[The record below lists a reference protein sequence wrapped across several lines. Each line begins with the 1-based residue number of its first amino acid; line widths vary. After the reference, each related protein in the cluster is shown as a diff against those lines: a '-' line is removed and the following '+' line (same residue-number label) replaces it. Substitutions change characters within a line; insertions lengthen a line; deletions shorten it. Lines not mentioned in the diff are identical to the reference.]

1 MASLWAARVPHLERP
16 RLDGLRGPG
25 RAGRTARLSGPA
37 GGRVHRRRRNADGG
51 RGAADVGA
59 REAAVHRARVRRR
72 RDRPHPGQAGDQENP
87 DLWRQDRRAR
97 LGKDGAGF
105 WRRRHHGRARERA
118 RRCAQRRT
126 QVGSHHLDRRAH
138 RSVGLRRAVQ
148 RATRALNMQA
158 EPSRMLYAAPAAMHD
173 FVRRLVAAHDVPEDD
188 AEIVARCLVQA
199 DLRGV
204 DTHGAVRLPGYLDRV
219 RRGLIKARPNIEVRR
234 VTPVAASV
242 DGDDGFGFVVATR
255 AMAEAIDM
263 AKGFGIGIASARRS
277 THFGMAASY
286 ILQAL
291 DQGFVALVFSNASPA
306 MPPWGGRE
314 ALLGTNP
321 FAAGVPGGDGGAY
334 LLDMS
339 PAVAARGKIRRA
351 QRRGETIPISYA
363 LDPDGHP
370 ATDPAKA
377 LKGVV
382 LPIGGAKGSGLA
394 MLMDIFGGVLSGA
407 AFAGG

>member
-1 MASLWAARVPHLERP
+1 
-16 RLDGLRGPG
+16 
-25 RAGRTARLSGPA
+25 
-37 GGRVHRRRRNADGG
+37 
-51 RGAADVGA
+51 
-59 REAAVHRARVRRR
+59 
-72 RDRPHPGQAGDQENP
+72 
-87 DLWRQDRRAR
+87 
-97 LGKDGAGF
+97 
-105 WRRRHHGRARERA
+105 
-118 RRCAQRRT
+118 
-126 QVGSHHLDRRAH
+126 
-138 RSVGLRRAVQ
+138 
-148 RATRALNMQA
+148 MQA
-158 EPSRMLYAAPAAMHD
+158 EPSRMVYAAPAAVHD

-351 QRRGETIPISYA
+351 QRRGETIPIGYA

-407 AFAGG
+407 AFAGGVGDQYKHYDRPQDVGHFFLAMKPDLFVAREEVKRRMDVLAARVRATPRAEGFDEILMPGEPETREEKVRRRQGIPYSRAEIAELQQEAAKAGVAPLDVADAPLNS